1 MKSGSLN
8 ISGMPYRRSGH
19 AGGKSVSMISML
31 VLLMAALLVLPSCF
45 DDDTETVTVTDTKII
60 CENGDEVDS
69 ADDCRMT
76 PTTPPPVEPMCDGEA
91 IAGELLEGGD
101 PDDVLCGSEGNDEI
115 DGGGGSDTI
124 TGNAGNDIL
133 RGGTGPDMISG
144 GPGNDNID
152 GGPGGDSIDAGEG
165 NDDITGGGGSNE
177 IDGGDG
183 TDIAA
188 YLRSARVRVDLSKGT
203 AQHFPM
209 TQTFDNR
216 GGDDTLANI
225 ENVKGSHGPDII
237 IGDDGPNLLKGLDGM
252 DMISGGGGDDTIL
265 PNRPANPGMSAED
278 VKNTSN
284 DDATAT
290 EDGADT
296 VNGGAGTDTIS
307 YEGEDTTVTVNLN
320 YTVDGANHVVM
331 PDDTTTPANEAITY
345 FLATVTAA
353 ADNND
358 DVVDRIISEN
368 TGTTADPK
376 YVSTIE
382 NIVGGTI
389 GDNLTGDD
397 RDNILVGGFGGDEL
411 NGGKGD
417 DRLEGGADA
426 DTLNGDA
433 GDDMLI
439 GGAGADTLNGGCGS
453 DTIYAEVND
462 ATINGGGGTDC
473 AVDHDDNPQT
483 PDIDA
488 DVDIVSF
495 AMITKDQDTT
505 MKGDQGVTVTIGA
518 WNAEQ
523 VHGSPLADS
532 ITGSGARDFIM
543 GGEGDDMISSGGG
556 ACSGGTSCETNGEF
570 DKGRADVLAGQ
581 GGDDKLTGVDSNA
594 EVFAIHAGAGN
605 DTITTFKLKEDHL
618 HFLGFQGGS
627 SAYSC
632 ARDGGS
638 TTGITCTLSG
648 GQTVKITVS
657 DAGDFS
663 DPADLKGDLN
673 IVVDPNG

>member
-31 VLLMAALLVLPSCF
+31 MLLMAALLVLPSCF
-45 DDDTETVTVTDTKII
+45 DDDTETVKVTETKII

-225 ENVKGSHGPDII
+225 ENVKGSHGPDVI
-237 IGDDGPNLLKGLDGM
+237 IGDDGPNLLKGLDGS
-252 DMISGGGGDDTIL
+252 DTINAGGGDDTII
-265 PNRPANPGMSAED
+265 PNRPAGAMGVE
-278 VKNTSN
+278 NTSN
-284 DDATAT
+284 DDESTTTA
-290 EDGADT
+290 DGMDT

-307 YEGEDTTVTVNLN
+307 YEGEDTTVTVSLA
-320 YTVDGANHVVM
+320 TDAHQDPM
-331 PDDTTTPANEAITY
+331 QDDPGTTDNEAVIAH
-345 FLATVTAA
+345 FPVTVASA
-353 ADNND
+353 ND
-358 DVVDRIISEN
+358 DGSADVVDKIISEN
-368 TGTTADPK
+368 KGTTDVPK

-382 NIVGGTI
+382 NIVGGTL
-389 GDNLTGDD
+389 GDMLTGDD
-397 RDNILVGGFGGDEL
+397 RDNELKGLGGIDTL
-411 NGGKGD
+411 NGGAGD
-417 DRLEGGADA
+417 DRLEGGAE
-426 DTLNGDA
+426 G
-433 GDDMLI
+433 
-439 GGAGADTLNGGCGS
+439 DTLNGGAGDDVLIGGPGADELNGNEGS
-453 DTIYAEVND
+453 DMIYATV
-462 ATINGGGGTDC
+462 GTD
-473 AVDHDDNPQT
+473 ARPDDMINAGSGPMDKDDPATKLDESSIDLGVD
-483 PDIDA
+483 
-488 DVDIVSF
+488 VVSF
-495 AMITKDQDTT
+495 AMVTKDTNLTT
-505 MKGDQGVTVTIGA
+505 EDVMDGVTVTIGD
-518 WNAEQ
+518 WNEEE
-523 VHGSPLADS
+523 VHGSPLNDS
-532 ITGSGARDFIM
+532 ITGSAGRDVMM
-543 GGEGDDMISSGGG
+543 GGDGDDTLTADGADVTANGG
-556 ACSGGTSCETNGEF
+556 
-570 DKGRADVLAGQ
+570 DKFNKDLADVLAGQ
-581 GGDDKLTGVDSNA
+581 GGDDKLIGVDSNA

-605 DTITTFKLKEDHL
+605 DTITMFKLKEDHL

-657 DAGDFS
+657 DAVDFS